1 MQESKP
7 PSASCWDRLFY
18 EEWRLDWKSQR
29 CFSNSWS
36 SSKKYSLEMLGP
48 RDEEGRVAG
57 RLNKGPIFPEWKGHF
72 SSMGLQILNA
82 LIRHKIIRWTTWV
95 FVKERLKVS
104 THLPYSFTFHTWIHI
119 IPPPDSKMPFAWSPL
134 SNTLFCWYCQREREL
149 LERRDA
155 GTNQKTEKERRRC
168 CYCCWSS

>member
-1 MQESKP
+1 MAMYMQESKP

-95 FVKERLKVS
+95 FVKDSKQAPIYL
-104 THLPYSFTFHTWIHI
+104 THLHFIHEFTSSLPL
-119 IPPPDSKMPFAWSPL
+119 IPKCPL
-134 SNTLFCWYCQREREL
+134 LDHLSVIPSSADTARGRE
-149 LERRDA
+149 
-155 GTNQKTEKERRRC
+155 N
-168 CYCCWSS
+168 S